1 MITCPKYD
9 ASALRL
15 FILSTSIYKLPLLL
29 TTLILK
35 SLSYVNIHKVIKLSI
50 LDQIPIHI
58 FIETYMDAKVICQ
71 KKTYRQKNQGGFS
84 TFSHKDTHA
93 SACALRHI
101 LTKT

>member
-58 FIETYMDAKVICQ
+58 SLKPIWTQ
-71 KKTYRQKNQGGFS
+71 KSFVKK
-84 TFSHKDTHA
+84 
-93 SACALRHI
+93 RHI
-101 LTKT
+101 GKKIKEGSPLSRIKTHTPLRVPYAIS